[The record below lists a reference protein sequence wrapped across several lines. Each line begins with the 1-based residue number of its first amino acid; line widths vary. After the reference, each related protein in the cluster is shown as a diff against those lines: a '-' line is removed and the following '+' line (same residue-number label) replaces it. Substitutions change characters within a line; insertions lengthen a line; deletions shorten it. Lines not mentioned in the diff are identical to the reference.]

1 MTIRMTLG
9 EKVYQVGAHLIV
21 VLVALVCLVPF
32 IYVVSISITPIREL
46 NMRGGYVLIPNHIT
60 WAAYKLIIGQG
71 TIPHALMITVA
82 RVLVGTL
89 LHLII
94 SSSAGYALSKTHLPG
109 YRFFVLLV
117 LIAFLFGPGLIPYY
131 LLLRSLHMVNT
142 FWVMVVPGAAGPGRP
157 LAHHSAAVFAGFCRA
172 GNVYR
177 RRLLERL
184 SDKRDLCAQIEF
196 AHHRLCAAT
205 GSDFDGTLLVR
216 RPACGGGRR
225 CPGTRGLGGDTIPG
239 HEDGD
244 RGRGNRAHPA
254 CLSISTEAF
263 CRRHVGRRGQGIAL
277 MPAAT
282 SSGHRT
288 VAREGGTPMK
298 SAKPPGRN

>member
-1 MTIRMTLG
+1 MTIRMTFG

-21 VLVALVCLVPF
+21 VLVALICLVPF

-46 NMRGGYVLIPNHIT
+46 NMRGGYVLIPSHIT

-82 RVLVGTL
+82 RVLVGSL

-94 SSSAGYALSKTHLPG
+94 SSAAGYALSKTHLPG

-142 FWVMVVPGAAGPGRP
+142 FWVMVIPGAAGAWSILIFRQFFLALPPELEEAAIIDGASALGVLWRIILP
-157 LAHHSAAVFAGFCRA
+157 LSLPVFAALGMFTA
-172 GNVYR
+172 VGYW
-177 RRLLERL
+177 ERL

-205 GSDFDGTLLVR
+205 GSDFDGTLL
-216 RPACGGGRR
+216 RPAPSRRGRTPMPWDPRSGRR
-225 CPGTRGLGGDTIPG
+225 Y
-239 HEDGD
+239 
-244 RGRGNRAHPA
+244 HP
-254 CLSISTEAF
+254 
-263 CRRHVGRRGQGIAL
+263 R
-277 MPAAT
+277 P
-282 SSGHRT
+282 
-288 VAREGGTPMK
+288 
-298 SAKPPGRN
+298 